1 MRIVKP
7 IVDQTSIPMAAT
19 KGLAIQLWKTNSHK
33 SEREIQ
39 DDHLPHYWHQRS
51 GESHFLF

>member
-7 IVDQTSIPMAAT
+7 IVDQAPTQVAAT
-19 KGLAIQLWKTNSHK
+19 QGLATQLWKTNSHK

-39 DDHLPHYWHQRS
+39 DDHLPHYWYQRS